1 MLKSEHSM
9 LLVIDVQGKLA
20 DLAWRA
26 EAIQKNIRIL
36 IEGMK
41 VLGVPVL
48 ATEQYPKGLGSTV
61 PAIAELLGDAPVI
74 EKNSFSCC
82 GEFAFEKKMLEMHKT
97 EIIVCGIETHV
108 CVYQTVRDLLGLG
121 YNVHLVTDAVSSRT
135 EENWR
140 LGVNVC
146 TAHGAKQTST
156 EMVLFEL
163 LQFSGTEQFK
173 AISKL
178 VK

>member
-1 MLKSEHSM
+1 MLKSEHAL

-20 DLAWRA
+20 NLAWRS
-26 EAIQKNIRIL
+26 ERMQNNIRIL
-36 IEGMK
+36 IEGTRI
-41 VLGVPVL
+41 LGIPML
-48 ATEQYPKGLGSTV
+48 ATEQYPKGLGHTV
-61 PAIAELLGDAPVI
+61 DSIALLFGDAPVI

-82 GEFAFEKKMLEMHKT
+82 GEFTFEVKINEMHKT
-97 EIIVCGIETHV
+97 DIIVCGIETHV
-108 CVYQTVRDLLGLG
+108 CVYQTVRDLLDRG

-135 EENWR
+135 EDNWR
-140 LGVNVC
+140 LGVEKC
-146 TAHGAKQTST
+146 TSLGAKLTGT

-163 LQFSGTEQFK
+163 LRESGTERFK